1 MYSFNKY
8 ESQSRYDEWN
18 TVQIKLKLN
27 QKTDADIL
35 EWARQQKYGRS
46 TSIQGSIKKLKS
58 QEIAKNNEPTGLST
72 AR

>member
-35 EWARQQKYGRS
+35 EWTRQQKYGRS
-46 TSIQGSIKKLKS
+46 TSIQGSIKKLIR
-58 QEIAKNNEPTGLST
+58 QEIAKNNVTTG
-72 AR
+72 